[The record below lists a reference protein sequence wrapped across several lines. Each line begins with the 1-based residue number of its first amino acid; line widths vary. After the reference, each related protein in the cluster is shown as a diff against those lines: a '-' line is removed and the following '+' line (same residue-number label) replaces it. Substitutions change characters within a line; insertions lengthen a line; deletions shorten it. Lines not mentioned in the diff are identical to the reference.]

1 MLRRIAFST
10 VVLLL
15 AACGGGDT
23 LDLQGVWSGTYFADG
38 ASNPPVTLKAIIGSA
53 GPTLLFDGSGYVYA
67 MSQRAGSN
75 LAATLTV
82 YPPYGFI
89 FTGGKR
95 TLSATMA
102 GSATTNSMTGQLQI
116 DGATA
121 QFSMKSATPY
131 TGTPSVVAG
140 SWQGVDLGSNG
151 VALTVAADGT
161 AIGFDSFGC
170 QLGGHITPVSGGANL
185 FTVTLHSKSGGVLCG
200 LDLDGLAYESDTD
213 EFDRFGHGA
222 GTYYVM
228 VVYNV
233 NEAMVTE
240 FRVQ

>member
-1 MLRRIAFST
+1 MMRCIAFSMA
-10 VVLLL
+10 VLLL

-23 LDLQGVWSGTYFADG
+23 LDLQGVWSGTYFANG
-38 ASNPPVTLKAIIGSA
+38 ASNPPVTLKAIIGGA
-53 GPTLLFDGSGYVYA
+53 GPTLFFDDSGFAYV
-67 MSQRAGSN
+67 MPQRAGSN

-95 TLSATMA
+95 TLSAIMA
-102 GSATTNSMTGQLQI
+102 GSATSSSMTGQLQI
-116 DGATA
+116 EGATA
-121 QFSMKSATPY
+121 QFSMKSATPF

-140 SWQGVDLGSNG
+140 SWQGVDLGSSG

-170 QLGGHITPVSGGANL
+170 QLGGHITPVSGGADL
-185 FTVTLHSKSGGVLCG
+185 FTVVLHSNGGGALCG
-200 LDLDGLAYESDTD
+200 LDLDGLAYETDTD

-228 VVYNV
+228 AVYNA